1 MFNFFLKTMYIK
13 QLFLSAIIAIVL
25 LSSPNNSSAQFVN
38 GHSYLGPHLT
48 FASETGGSF
57 ILGANFEAPITQPGT
72 AGPGMFAIAVRG
84 DLWFATGGPY
94 FFAAAL
100 ANYHLK
106 LDDSKIDPLFGLGV
120 SFVGPGSQFF
130 VAFNAG
136 GRYFLNSGLAFRAL
150 LGSEWSVFFF
160 TFGVDWTL

>member
-1 MFNFFLKTMYIK
+1 MKIK
-13 QLFLSAIIAIVL
+13 NYVLSVVVGTLLFIFPGIT
-25 LSSPNNSSAQFVN
+25 SAQFLN

-48 FASETGGSF
+48 FSGETGGS
-57 ILGANFEAPITQPGT
+57 LVVGANFEAPITQPGT

-84 DLWFATGGPY
+84 DLALVTGGPV
-94 FFAAAL
+94 FLAAAL

-106 LDDSKIDPLFGLGV
+106 IEESKVDPLFGLGV
-120 SFVGPGSQFF
+120 SFAGVGTQFF

-136 GRYFLNSGLAFRAL
+136 GRYFLNPGFAFRAL
-150 LGSEWSVFFF
+150 LGTEWGVFFF